1 MREILSI
8 IRKEFI
14 QIRRDRRM
22 VAIVLVSP
30 ILQLLLLG
38 YAANLDVRHLPL
50 AVCDLD
56 RTPESRAL
64 IESFIN
70 SDYFDPGGRVADIR
84 NIGRLVDE
92 GAAALGLVV
101 PEGFGNDI
109 KAGRPTEVQVIVDGT
124 ESLSATIGVNAAAA
138 VSARYSALI
147 TTGRR
152 AGPGPAGF
160 RPAVID
166 PDIRIWYNPSLKSR
180 NFFVPGV
187 LALVLMIM
195 TMLLT
200 SMTLVKEKE
209 MGTMEQL
216 IVTPIRPFQLL
227 AGKLVPSIVIGLV
240 DSAMVTA
247 AARLLL
253 GVPLRGNLFILL
265 VMILAFILT
274 TLGLGLFISTISHNQ
289 QQAMLSAV
297 FVILPMMLLG
307 GFVFPI
313 ENMPRLF
320 QGLTYAIP
328 IRYFFT
334 IVRGIFLK
342 GAGWPE
348 LWDEGAALLI
358 IGMTLFGL
366 SLLRFRKKL
375 E

>member
-22 VAIVLVSP
+22 LAIVLVSP

-38 YAANLDVRHLPL
+38 YAANLDVRHLPM

-64 IESFIN
+64 IEAFKN
-70 SDYFDPGGRVADIR
+70 SDYFGPGGRVGDIR
-84 NIGRLVDE
+84 DIGRLVDE

-109 KAGRPTEVQVIVDGT
+109 RAGRPTGFQVIVDGT

-138 VSARYSALI
+138 VSARYSAMI
-147 TTGRR
+147 RAAR
-152 AGPGPAGF
+152 PAGPGMAGF
-160 RPAVID
+160 KPAAID
-166 PDIRIWYNPSLKSR
+166 PDIRIWYNPALKSR

-200 SMTLVKEKE
+200 SMTLVREKE

-253 GVPLRGNLFILL
+253 GVPLRGNLLILL
-265 VMILAFILT
+265 VMVLAFILT
-274 TLGLGLFISTISHNQ
+274 TLGLGLFISTITHNQ

-358 IGMTLFGL
+358 IGMALFGS

-375 E
+375 D